1 MTQIPKDETLVTN
14 IQKIGAETGG
24 KQAFLVFLT
33 GPLVGKIH
41 VLADGDVVV
50 GRSPDVDIPI
60 NDPGISRRHFKIHV
74 DGAKAVLKDLGS
86 TNGTHVNGEKV
97 TELALADGDKIQISS
112 RSILKFSYQDKVE
125 NVFHEEL
132 YKMAIIDPLTGIFNK
147 RYLSDR
153 MKDEFGHALRT
164 ESPLTLLMIDIDHFK
179 KINDTHGHP
188 AGDIVLQR
196 LALVAKSVVRG
207 DDIFARFGGEEFC
220 MLLRNTDPVGA
231 KILAERLR
239 NLIQG
244 TRFEFEDKEIP
255 VTVSIGAA
263 TLKDGN
269 FTDAD
274 TLLKAADDAL
284 YISKES
290 GRNRVTAS
298 TL

>member
-1 MTQIPKDETLVTN
+1 
-14 IQKIGAETGG
+14 
-24 KQAFLVFLT
+24 
-33 GPLVGKIH
+33 
-41 VLADGDVVV
+41 
-50 GRSPDVDIPI
+50 
-60 NDPGISRRHFKIHV
+60 
-74 DGAKAVLKDLGS
+74 
-86 TNGTHVNGEKV
+86 
-97 TELALADGDKIQISS
+97 
-112 RSILKFSYQDKVE
+112 
-125 NVFHEEL
+125 
-132 YKMAIIDPLTGIFNK
+132 
-147 RYLSDR
+147 
-153 MKDEFGHALRT
+153 
-164 ESPLTLLMIDIDHFK
+164 
-179 KINDTHGHP
+179 
-188 AGDIVLQR
+188 
-196 LALVAKSVVRG
+196 
-207 DDIFARFGGEEFC
+207 